1 MDTTTMTTATV
12 TLLFTDLVGSTRLL
26 DRLGDEAA
34 GRLRRNHFALLR
46 REIAAAGGEEVK
58 SLGDGLMVAFRSAH
72 AALVCAVAMQR
83 AVAAGNRS
91 GHPLQIRVGLHCGE
105 PHREEEDFFGTA
117 VVVARRLC
125 DTAHGGE
132 ILASEVVA
140 LLAGSEPEFHLRR
153 VGPLSLKGLAEPV
166 PAVAVDWRAS
176 RAVRAESR
184 AETAAVVYADLPAP
198 EGPDGRLG
206 GQVWLTLT
214 RRAAH
219 QAGGRHVEGA
229 GDGVL
234 AVFSSVLGAVR
245 FAHSLQGGAAGTDRP
260 RVAVHAGEDADIA
273 PVADEARALCR
284 AARAGE
290 VVASR
295 VVAAFV
301 GTRTVAAATHG
312 RSGPATTV
320 RGGTPRFSS
329 SLMTQGETAMT
340 TFMLEPTATA
350 TGQPISIPD
359 TRYEPVTRRHLEAI
373 GAGPGWRCL
382 VAGGHRSVTGW
393 LETGVG
399 ETRGTC
405 VSDLDA
411 RRRDSY
417 DGAIL
422 EVDLPTELLPVGWF
436 DLALVQLGRLHVFD
450 RARTVHNL
458 LAAVCPGGWM
468 LIEDVV
474 ALPFELPEGGTA
486 GAQPS
491 ATLTDAIRTVAQ
503 DRAADLE
510 WARRVPGLL
519 RARGCS
525 EVTTEAYCSV
535 WPGGSVTLAPRGS
548 TGDFA
553 TGTPAGSDAG
563 SGIPAELDPFR
574 RLLVNPFRGGLVDP
588 SLAANSYVLFSTW
601 GRR

>member
-1 MDTTTMTTATV
+1 MDTTTMTTTTV

-34 GRLRRNHFALLR
+34 GRLRRNHFAQLR
-46 REIAAAGGEEVK
+46 QEIAAAGGEEVK

-105 PHREEEDFFGTA
+105 PHREEQDFFGTA

-125 DTAHGGE
+125 DTARGGE

-140 LLAGSEPEFHLRR
+140 LLAGSEPEFHLRP
-153 VGPLSLKGLAEPV
+153 VGPLSLKGLTEPV
-166 PAVAVDWRAS
+166 PAVAIDWRAS
-176 RAVRAESR
+176 RASRAESR
-184 AETAAVVYADLPAP
+184 AETAAVVYADLPGG
-198 EGPDGRLG
+198 EGPVG

-214 RRAAH
+214 RRAASE
-219 QAGGRHVEGA
+219 AGGRHVGGA
-229 GDGVL
+229 GDGVV

-245 FAHSLQGGAAGTDRP
+245 FAHSLQGGAAGADRP
-260 RVAVHAGEDADIA
+260 RVAVHAGEDADMA
-273 PVADEARALCR
+273 PVAGVARALCR
-284 AARAGE
+284 SAQAGE

-301 GTRTVAAATHG
+301 GTGTVAAATHG
-312 RSGPATTV
+312 RSGPATTGRV
-320 RGGTPRFSS
+320 GTPRFSS

-350 TGQPISIPD
+350 TGQPVSFPD
-359 TRYEPVTRRHLEAI
+359 TRYERVTRRHLEAI

-382 VAGGHRSVTGW
+382 VVGGPRSVTGW
-393 LETGVG
+393 LETRVG
-399 ETRGTC
+399 ETATTLG
-405 VSDLDA
+405 DLDA
-411 RRRDSY
+411 RWMDSS

-422 EVDLPTELLPVGWF
+422 EVGLPTEPLPVGWF
-436 DLALVQLGRLHVFD
+436 DLAVVQLGRIHVLD
-450 RARTVHNL
+450 RPRAVHNL
-458 LAAVCPGGWM
+458 LAAVRPGGWM
-468 LIEDVV
+468 LIEDTVT
-474 ALPFELPEGGTA
+474 LPFELPDDGTA
-486 GAQPS
+486 GASPS
-491 ATLTDAIRTVAQ
+491 ARLTDAIRTVAQ
-503 DRAADLE
+503 DHAAELE

-525 EVTTEAYCSV
+525 EVTAEGYCSV
-535 WPGGSVTLAPRGS
+535 WPGGSVTLALPGAS
-548 TGDFA
+548 GDP
-553 TGTPAGSDAG
+553 GTAAGGGSDPG
-563 SGIPAELDPFR
+563 SGIPVELDPFR

-588 SLAANSYVLFSTW
+588 SLAANSYALFSTW